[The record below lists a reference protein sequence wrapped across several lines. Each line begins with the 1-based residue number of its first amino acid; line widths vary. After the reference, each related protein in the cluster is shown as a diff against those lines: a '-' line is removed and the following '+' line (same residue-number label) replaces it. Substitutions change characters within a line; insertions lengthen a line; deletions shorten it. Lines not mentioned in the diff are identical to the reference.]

1 MISNFSRLVKKHLR
15 HLPKDDYPSLN
26 SFLFVSTWLSFALDQ
41 SQSSMRCL
49 FKRLNVRGIDVDI
62 STFSKASKVRDP
74 MVFFQ
79 LFKKIREELHVEHKQ
94 NKNNLALFPL
104 DSTIVTLT
112 SKLLWNQGY
121 HQVKL
126 FSGLNLLT
134 AEPEG
139 ILIHFGQ
146 GHDSK
151 YGDNTIDATP
161 ENGVSI
167 MDRGF
172 SSQGRLKELLAK
184 TNRYFV
190 LRIKNNIKLEMLEN
204 DKFFI
209 GVGENK
215 VEARVVNFCD
225 IEEKH
230 EFRFVTNLP
239 AEGESGISNEEIS
252 AFYRCRW
259 QIELFWKFLKMHL
272 KLDRLITKN
281 VNGIQIQIYTCLI
294 AYVLLQLVKIPKEF
308 GEKLLDKLRYLQAF
322 MCENIS
328 YVHWLQKIVFC

>member
-1 MISNFSRLVKKHLR
+1 M
-15 HLPKDDYPSLN
+15 N

-74 MVFFQ
+74 MVFFE
-79 LFKKIREELHVEHKQ
+79 LFKNLRKELQIEQ
-94 NKNNLALFPL
+94 NSNKNNLALFPL
-104 DSTIVTLT
+104 DSTVVTLT

-139 ILIHFGQ
+139 IFIHFGQ

-151 YGDNTIDATP
+151 YGSNTIEATP
-161 ENGVSI
+161 KNGVGI

-172 SSQGRLKELLAK
+172 ASLERIRKLFTIKD
-184 TNRYFV
+184 RYFV
-190 LRIKNNIKLEMLEN
+190 LRIKNNSNLEMQENGNFVMGAGN
-204 DKFFI
+204 DKFE
-209 GVGENK
+209 VRD
-215 VEARVVNFCD
+215 VSFCD
-225 IEEKH
+225 IEVHH

-239 AEGESGISNEEIS
+239 VAGELGISNEEIS
-252 AFYRCRW
+252 DFYRCRW

-328 YVHWLQKIVFC
+328 YVHWFQKIVFC